1 MNRKTVITAVQTK
14 DGVIAQIRTG
24 SISQPA
30 AHFQGGAVKWYEDKK
45 RMPAR

>member
-1 MNRKTVITAVQTK
+1 MNKKTVITAVQTK

-24 SISQPA
+24 GIYQPA
-30 AHFQGGAVKWYEDKK
+30 AHFQGGTVKWYEDKK